1 MSTTSSCHNLQLNV
15 KLWQEGGDNMEKKE
29 KKNYV
34 EAYNTIILI
43 ISTVVLLGGIAIG
56 TVVQGV
62 ESNSINFLVVIIAW
76 ISGGV
81 FILIL
86 NILKDILNELRILNS
101 KK

>member
-1 MSTTSSCHNLQLNV
+1 
-15 KLWQEGGDNMEKKE
+15 MEKKE

-34 EAYNTIILI
+34 EMYNTIILI

-56 TVVQGV
+56 ALVQGL
-62 ESNSINFLVVIIAW
+62 ESNSINFIAVIISW
-76 ISGGV
+76 VSGGV
-81 FILIL
+81 FILFL

>member
-1 MSTTSSCHNLQLNV
+1 
-15 KLWQEGGDNMEKKE
+15 MEKKE

>member
-1 MSTTSSCHNLQLNV
+1 
-15 KLWQEGGDNMEKKE
+15 MEKKE

-34 EAYNTIILI
+34 EVYNTIILI